1 MDSGEI
7 ATAWR
12 WTIAAQSGKDRRM
25 NEPLAPGAPRR
36 LTEIVDIGANPIDG
50 DPPYKAMLQA
60 GLCRVTGFE
69 PQERALAELEARR
82 GPNERYLP
90 YVIADGKPHTL
101 HICRHSG
108 LTSLLEPN
116 RAVTDLYR
124 DLGPNSEIIERRA
137 GLQTRRLDDLAE
149 IERIDLL
156 KIDVQGSELLIFQ
169 NGRKLLSRAVAI
181 QTEVSFLPIYHGQPA
196 HGEIDVEL
204 RTLGFLPHRYIHA
217 KTFAMVGYAE
227 FSRQLIDGDVLYLRD
242 FTRPDLMDDDQLEQ
256 LAAICRH
263 CYDAPDSA
271 RHCLRVLEARHRR
284 AG

>member
-1 MDSGEI
+1 MSDPPASL
-7 ATAWR
+7 
-12 WTIAAQSGKDRRM
+12 S
-25 NEPLAPGAPRR
+25 PGR

-90 YVIADGKPHTL
+90 YVIADGNPQTL
-101 HICRHSG
+101 HICRYSG
-108 LTSLLEPN
+108 LSSLLEPN

-124 DLGPNSEIIERRA
+124 DLGPNSEVIERRD
-137 GLQTRRLDDLAE
+137 GLQTRRLDDLTE

-169 NGRKLLSRAVAI
+169 NGRKLLSRAVAV
-181 QTEVSFLPIYHGQPA
+181 QTEVSFLPIYHGQPS

-204 RTLGFLPHRYIHA
+204 RALGLLPHRYIHA
-217 KTFAMVGYAE
+217 KTFAMVGRDE
-227 FSRQLIDGDVLYLRD
+227 FSRQLIDGDLLYLRD

-263 CYDAPDSA
+263 CYDAPDVA
-271 RHCLRVLEARHRR
+271 RHCLRVLEARKR
-284 AG
+284 APSSR